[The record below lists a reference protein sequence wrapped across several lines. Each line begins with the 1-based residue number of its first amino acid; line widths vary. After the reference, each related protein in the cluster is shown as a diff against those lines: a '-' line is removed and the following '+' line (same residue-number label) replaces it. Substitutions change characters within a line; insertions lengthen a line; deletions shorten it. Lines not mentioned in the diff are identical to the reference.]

1 MRGLVQPRDL
11 SGGTLLALLLAFG
24 LLWFGTLD
32 QRRLINPDEGRYAEI
47 PREMVASGD
56 WITPRLNDI
65 KYLYKPPLQYWATA
79 TAFTAFGEHHWT
91 ARLWP
96 ALTGFLGVLFTAFA
110 TTRLFGRQAG
120 LIAGAVLG
128 GSLLW
133 NVIGHINTLDMGVSF
148 FLAAAVFALCLAQRD
163 DASLRQDPRESRRW
177 LDGAWVLLALAVLS
191 KGLIGLALPVFVV
204 VAYALW
210 QRDLGFILRI
220 RPGRGLAILLAITA
234 PWFVAVSLANPEF
247 ARFFFIHEHFER
259 FLTKTHGRYQP
270 PWYFIPIL
278 LAGMLPWLGGL
289 AQGLIA
295 GVRREPG
302 RRFQPRRFLFLW
314 AVLVFAFFS
323 VSGSKLS
330 SYILPIFPALAALIG
345 LYLSEGAGTRRIGWL
360 ALPATLIGGVCL
372 LLVPFVTRFASE
384 KVPVALYEAYQPWLY
399 GGAAALLLAGLA
411 AFRLG
416 RQGRSVAAAYALAFG
431 GFGFGQGILLGHD
444 KLAVANSAHDVAAT
458 IRPQLAPDTP
468 FFSVDTYDQSLQF
481 YLKRTTT
488 MVAYRDELAF
498 GISREPHK
506 FIENLAGF
514 ERAWGA
520 ASTAWALMSP
530 ATWQE
535 MQRKGLP
542 MTEVLR
548 DTRRVIVRKSPP
560 PNPGPEGG
568 DDDCS
573 AAPGASSALNDRPGL
588 GRPCAGAKP

>member
-1 MRGLVQPRDL
+1 MRALVQARDL
-11 SGGTLLALLLAFG
+11 RGGTLLALLLAFC
-24 LLWFGTLD
+24 LFWFGTLE

-56 WITPRLNDI
+56 WLTPRLNGF
-65 KYLYKPPLQYWATA
+65 KYFEKPVLQYWATA
-79 TAFTAFGEHHWT
+79 AAFSAFGEHHWT

-96 ALTGFLGVLFTAFA
+96 ALTGFLGVLFTAYA
-110 TTRLFGRQAG
+110 STRLFNRRAG

-133 NVIGHINTLDMGVSF
+133 NLIGHVNTLDMGVSF
-148 FLAAAVFALCLAQRD
+148 FLAAAVFAICLAQRD
-163 DASLRQDPRESRRW
+163 DADPGESRRW
-177 LDGAWVLLALAVLS
+177 QDGAWVLLALAVLS
-191 KGLIGLALPVFVV
+191 KGLIGLALPAFVV
-204 VAYALW
+204 VAYAVW
-210 QRDLGFILRI
+210 QRDPGFILRI

-234 PWFVAVSLANPEF
+234 PWFVAVSLTNPEF
-247 ARFFFIHEHFER
+247 AHFFFIHEHFER

-278 LAGMLPWLGGL
+278 LAGMLPWLGAL
-289 AQGLIA
+289 AQGLFA
-295 GVRREPG
+295 GARREPG
-302 RRFQPRRFLFLW
+302 LRFQPRRFLFAW

-323 VSGSKLS
+323 VSGSKLP

-345 LYLSEGAGTRRIGWL
+345 LYLTEGTTSRRIAWL
-360 ALPATLIGGVCL
+360 ALPAALIGAASL

-384 KVPVALYEAYQPWLY
+384 KVPVALFEAYQPWLY
-399 GGAAALLLAGLA
+399 AGAAALCLASLA

-416 RQGRSVAAAYALAFG
+416 RQGRNVAAVFALAFG
-431 GFGFGQGILLGHD
+431 GFAFGQGILLGHD

-498 GISREPHK
+498 GISREPEK
-506 FIENLAGF
+506 FIADLAGF
-514 ERAWGA
+514 ERTWLATPA
-520 ASTAWALMSP
+520 AWALMSP

-535 MQRKGLP
+535 MQSKGLP

-548 DTRRVIVRKSPP
+548 DTRRVIVRKP
-560 PNPGPEGG
+560 
-568 DDDCS
+568 
-573 AAPGASSALNDRPGL
+573 
-588 GRPCAGAKP
+588 